1 TTAIAL
7 TVGLGVGFLLE
18 PGKAGVFNVEE
29 SFEAESPPP
38 IMETLINII
47 PENPFEA
54 LTSGDMLQIIAFA
67 LFIGMAIA
75 ILGEKTKGIYN
86 LFEQANEIFIY
97 LVYIIMKNAHYGGF
111 FLLDKTIIYTGFVV
125 HL

>member
-1 TTAIAL
+1 MGDPAKLGKIGFQTISFYLVTTAIAL
-7 TVGLGVGFLLE
+7 MVGLGVGFLLE

-67 LFIGMAIA
+67 LFIGMADR
-75 ILGEKTKGIYN
+75 KS
-86 LFEQANEIFIY
+86 
-97 LVYIIMKNAHYGGF
+97 
-111 FLLDKTIIYTGFVV
+111 VV
-125 HL
+125 

>member
-54 LTSGDMLQIIAFA
+54 LTSGDMLQIIPFA

-86 LFEQANEIFIY
+86 LFEQANEMFIY
-97 LVYIIMKNAHYGGF
+97 LVNIIMKTEPYEA
-111 FLLDKTIIYTGFVV
+111 FLMIASAIG
-125 HL
+125 